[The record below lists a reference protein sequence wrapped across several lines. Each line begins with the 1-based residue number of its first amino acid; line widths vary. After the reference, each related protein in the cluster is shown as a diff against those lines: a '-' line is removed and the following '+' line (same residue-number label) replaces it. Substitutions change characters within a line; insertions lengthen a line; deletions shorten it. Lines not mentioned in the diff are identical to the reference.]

1 MVSKPLIRTDLYVAD
16 ELFMTGTAAEVT
28 PIRSVDDHEIGDP
41 GPITK
46 AIQDTYLATVTGRHP
61 KFSHWLEQV
70 PDVGSG
76 ILTRQVPLSR
86 PYLGVREEELVLAT
100 LRSGRLALGPMVDRF
115 ERAVADRVG
124 APFAAAVSSGTA
136 GLHLCVRLAGLG
148 PGDEAITSPFSF
160 VASANCV
167 MYEGATP
174 VFADVDPRTLNLD
187 PAAVAAAITPR
198 TRALV
203 LVDIFGYPC
212 EVEPL
217 RELAVAHGLA
227 IIEDACE
234 ALGAEYRGRPLGSFD
249 HPAVFAFYPNK
260 QVTTGEGGAISV
272 HTEEQWRL
280 LKSLAN
286 QGRADSG
293 GWLEHARFGYN
304 YRLDDLSAAV
314 GVAQMEK
321 LDDILARRVAVA
333 ARYDGLLEG
342 VAGVEPPLPD
352 DRDHRRS
359 WFVYPVRLAPE
370 IDRER
375 VIAELT
381 ERGIATSRYL
391 PSIHLQPYMRERFGY
406 SEGVLPASEEASR
419 RMLALPF
426 FPELA
431 RDDQEY
437 VVDEFRASIE
447 RQ

>member
-1 MVSKPLIRTDLYVAD
+1 MI
-16 ELFMTGTAAEVT
+16 
-28 PIRSVDDHEIGDP
+28 
-41 GPITK
+41 
-46 AIQDTYLATVTGRHP
+46 
-61 KFSHWLEQV
+61 
-70 PDVGSG
+70 
-76 ILTRQVPLSR
+76 
-86 PYLGVREEELVLAT
+86 
-100 LRSGRLALGPMVDRF
+100 DRF
-115 ERAVADRVG
+115 ERAVADRTG
-124 APFAAAVSSGTA
+124 APFVAAVSSGTA

-174 VFADVDPRTLNLD
+174 VFADVDPCTLNLD

-212 EVEPL
+212 ELEPL
-217 RELAVAHGLA
+217 REIAAAHGLA
-227 IIEDACE
+227 VIEDACE

-333 ARYDGLLEG
+333 ACYAGLLDG
-342 VAGVEPPLPD
+342 VDGVEPPLPD
-352 DRDHRRS
+352 DADHRRS

-406 SEGVLPASEEASR
+406 REGVLPASEEASR

-437 VVDEFRASIE
+437 VVDELRAAVE